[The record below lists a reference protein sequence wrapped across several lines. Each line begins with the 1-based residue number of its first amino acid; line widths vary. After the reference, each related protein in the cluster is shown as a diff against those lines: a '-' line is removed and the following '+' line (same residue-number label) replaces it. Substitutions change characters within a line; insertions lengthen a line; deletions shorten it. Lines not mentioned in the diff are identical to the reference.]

1 MSVNELCIHDKRYKL
16 KRSTDEGSG
25 YVSNCTFKM
34 LYPVY
39 AGTRTGYVAMA
50 THRSGS
56 EK

>member
-1 MSVNELCIHDKRYKL
+1 MELAARWSFVFTIKGIKG
-16 KRSTDEGSG
+16 RS

-34 LYPVY
+34 LYPIH
-39 AGTRTGYVAMA
+39 TGEKTGFVGEA